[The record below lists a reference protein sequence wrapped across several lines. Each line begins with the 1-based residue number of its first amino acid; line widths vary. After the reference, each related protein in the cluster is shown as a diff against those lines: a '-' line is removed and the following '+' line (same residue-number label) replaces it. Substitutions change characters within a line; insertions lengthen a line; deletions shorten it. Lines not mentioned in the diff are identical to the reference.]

1 VTARSLVLP
10 LAAFGLAAA
19 VIVAGIKLLLHVPGI
34 PYNVSSLFLDH
45 ASLPAV
51 TFFAVAVLWIGA
63 GAALVAFAVANSR
76 RPYVV
81 LPAALVLVSLVSKA
95 LVSRGATYES
105 LDDILGSNN
114 VFGIVTAQQIWGEWW
129 RSAFVRLGI
138 DTVDFIE
145 RRVRY
150 CALYS
155 IPLLAIA
162 SGLFWR
168 ALQKRHAPMSR
179 TALLSTGVVAALSL
193 WLSSVVVVTMAATD
207 NLTELIAAPGPLG
220 IPGEFY
226 LFAVLVLTA
235 ANVELILRVVS
246 SATRWSW
253 AVGGSGV
260 SVAASWLLLNA
271 GLEQHIH
278 KYSLVFSAT
287 QFLLGPD
294 RQHAL
299 SMAALFG
306 RWAVAYVAI
315 VVVIALGSRIAEAL
329 IDGVRTTS
337 RRSAA
342 PEAS

>member
-1 VTARSLVLP
+1 MTARSPVLP

-19 VIVAGIKLLLHVPGI
+19 VIVLGIKLLLHVPGL
-34 PYNVSSLFLDH
+34 PYNVSSLFLDN

-81 LPAALVLVSLVSKA
+81 LPVALVLVSLVSKA

-105 LDDILGSNN
+105 LDDILGSNM
-114 VFGIVTAQQIWGEWW
+114 G
-129 RSAFVRLGI
+129 
-138 DTVDFIE
+138 FIE
-145 RRVRY
+145 RRLRY

-155 IPLLAIA
+155 IPLIAIA
-162 SGLFWR
+162 SCLFWR

-179 TALLSTGVVAALSL
+179 VALVSTAAAAALLLGLSN
-193 WLSSVVVVTMAATD
+193 VVVVTMAATD
-207 NLTELIAAPGPLG
+207 NLTELIAAPGPLA
-220 IPGEFY
+220 IPGQFY
-226 LFAVLVLTA
+226 LFAVLLLA
-235 ANVELILRVVS
+235 AATVELILRAVRPP
-246 SATRWSW
+246 TQWLW
-253 AVGGSGV
+253 AVGGSAV

-271 GLEQHIH
+271 GLEQHIQ

-299 SMAALFG
+299 SRPALFG
-306 RWAVAYVAI
+306 RWAVAYFAM
-315 VVVIALGSRIAEAL
+315 VVVIAVGAWTAEAL
-329 IDGVRTTS
+329 IDGVRITS